1 MKKKILIIDDEVDL
15 TRMVKLNLEAT
26 DRYEVGIEN
35 KGANSL
41 NAIKVFKPDLVFL
54 DIVMP
59 DADGT
64 NVVQQIKEDKETRH
78 IPVVF
83 LTALV
88 KKEEVK
94 GSSSVIGGYP
104 FLAKPVSTK
113 ELIACIE
120 QNLGKPKL

>member
-1 MKKKILIIDDEVDL
+1 MEKKKILIIDDEVDL
-15 TRMVKLNLEAT
+15 TQMVRLNLEAT
-26 DRYEVGIEN
+26 GKYDVFIEN
-35 KGANSL
+35 NGSR
-41 NAIKVFKPDLVFL
+41 AIWAFKPDMVFL

-64 NVVQQIKEDKETRH
+64 NVVQQIKEEEDIKD

-88 KKEEVK
+88 KKEEIREDSTK
-94 GSSSVIGGYP
+94 TIGSYT

-113 ELIACIE
+113 ELIECIE
-120 QNLGKPKL
+120 KNIG